1 MISEKLRFSI
11 LMADAAW
18 IVTALLIVG
27 HFWPAHIPIHPLAMN
42 PNLAVSYLV
51 GASLIAWSILYS
63 WLKLDGFQRGW
74 SWAAMTSWLLVGAL
88 ILAMVLVGAIFPM
101 HRESARAAIASIV
114 FLFYAGFVCIRML
127 ARSVLGGLGRGG
139 RMRRMIIL
147 GDGRVAREL
156 ASKIDEHPEMRTQVV
171 GFFSAGGQN
180 GRGRDDH
187 PPCGVSTLQ
196 IVEVFKEKSITDL
209 VIVLSQ
215 SASRE
220 VASLVALCR
229 NAGITVSLVPEYYDL
244 YVSLPRLFDIGGVPL
259 LQVEQPSARK
269 RLLAWKPVMDF
280 ALAVLFGI
288 LSLPLLAVAALHVY
302 LRQGRVLDR
311 ETRCGRNGEHFCL
324 YRLAVTPSDPANSW
338 FMNVLEHTS
347 LTELPQV
354 WNVLCGDMSLVGPR
368 PETPDRIQHYSDWHR
383 RRLSIKPGITGWAQ
397 VHGLRNGDSSD
408 EKARFDL
415 HYILKWSPLLD
426 CVVLLQT
433 GWTLLTR
440 VKVSLE
446 KCHLGTDRSAQY
458 RAKSGSLPE
467 HHADSAQ
474 SSAS

>member
-18 IVTALLIVG
+18 IVTTLLIVG
-27 HFWPAHIPIHPLAMN
+27 HFWPAGAQIHYLLLS
-42 PNLAVSYLV
+42 PNVAVSYLL
-51 GASLIAWSILYS
+51 GASLIVWSILYS

-74 SWAAMTSWLLVGAL
+74 SWASMTSWLLIGVL
-88 ILAMVLVGAIFPM
+88 ILAIALCGAINQM
-101 HRESARAAIASIV
+101 HRRSAFAAIGSIV
-114 FLFYAGFVCIRML
+114 FLFYAGFVFIRML
-127 ARSVLGGLGRGG
+127 ARHLLRGPRWSGR
-139 RMRRMIIL
+139 RRRMIIL

-171 GFFSAGGQN
+171 GFFSTGGQS
-180 GRGRDDH
+180 RHGRDDR
-187 PPCGVSTLQ
+187 PPRGVSTLE

-280 ALAVLFGI
+280 ALTVVLGI

-311 ETRCGRNGEHFCL
+311 ETRCGRNGEHFSL
-324 YRLAVTPSDPANSW
+324 YRLAVKHGDSGNSW
-338 FMNVLEHTS
+338 FMNLLNHTS
-347 LTELPQV
+347 LTELPQF
-354 WNVLCGDMSLVGPR
+354 WNVLRGDMSLVGPR
-368 PETPDRIQHYSDWHR
+368 PETPERIKHYSDWHR

-397 VHGLRNGDSSD
+397 VHGLRNRDSSD

-446 KCHLGTDRSAQY
+446 KRHFRTDLSAES
-458 RAKSGSLPE
+458 REESRSLPE
-467 HHADSAQ
+467 HHADCAQ